1 VVAVSQIVPAVLT
14 STAIQCGRRGRQIA
28 AGERRE
34 LDHHDTLL
42 FGAAHLYAFVF
53 PQKAAQKKHPG
64 AAHEQLTPSYEDAQ
78 VRVRV
83 EIMGSQKCRIAGKSQ
98 SVLMMINPIIF
109 TRTRR

>member
-1 VVAVSQIVPAVLT
+1 MWT
-14 STAIQCGRRGRQIA
+14 HRGRQIA

-64 AAHEQLTPSYEDAQ
+64 GAHELTPSYEDAQ

-83 EIMGSQKCRIAGKSQ
+83 ERMGSQQCRIAGQSQ
-98 SVLMMINPIIF
+98 PVLMMIIPMIF